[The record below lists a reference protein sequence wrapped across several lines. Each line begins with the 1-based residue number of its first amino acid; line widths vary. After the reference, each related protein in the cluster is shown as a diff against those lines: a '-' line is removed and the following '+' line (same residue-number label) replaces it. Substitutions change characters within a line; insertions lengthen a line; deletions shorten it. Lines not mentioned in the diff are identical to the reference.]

1 MKLNKIV
8 GTIAMTLLA
17 LSLLLTVIDYFC
29 FDRSFYKNQYLKN
42 NTTAYTNMSEED
54 LMKATDTLLDYL
66 RDKRDDIKVEG
77 IVNGAVREI
86 YDERETLHMVDV
98 KALYLNVIKVRNW
111 ISMIGIG
118 ALLLSLFFYKGN
130 KYYFLRGCFNKGI
143 TILFLIVIAILLYA
157 LADFNRFW
165 TNFHHVFF
173 TNDLWLLDPNISI
186 MINMFP
192 EQFFRAIVLRIIF
205 WYLGIILVLWS
216 VLNIPYY
223 RSIKG

>member
-42 NTTAYTNMSEED
+42 NTTAYTNMNEED

-66 RDKRDDIKVEG
+66 RDLRDDIKVEG

-111 ISMIGIG
+111 ITIIGII
-118 ALLLSLFFYKGN
+118 ALLVSLFLYKGN
-130 KYYFLRGCFNKGI
+130 KYYFLRSCFNTGI
-143 TILFLIVIAILLYA
+143 LILFLIVIAILLYA

-165 TNFHHVFF
+165 INFHHVFF

-192 EQFFRAIVLRIIF
+192 EPFFREIVLRIIF
-205 WYLGIILVLWS
+205 WYLGIILVLWR
-216 VLNIPYY
+216 VLNIPYK
-223 RSIKG
+223 RSLKG

>member
-42 NTTAYTNMSEED
+42 NTTAYTNMNEED

-66 RDKRDDIKVEG
+66 RDLRDDIKVEG

-98 KALYLNVIKVRNW
+98 KALYLNVI
-111 ISMIGIG
+111 
-118 ALLLSLFFYKGN
+118 
-130 KYYFLRGCFNKGI
+130 
-143 TILFLIVIAILLYA
+143 
-157 LADFNRFW
+157 
-165 TNFHHVFF
+165 
-173 TNDLWLLDPNISI
+173 
-186 MINMFP
+186 
-192 EQFFRAIVLRIIF
+192 
-205 WYLGIILVLWS
+205 
-216 VLNIPYY
+216 
-223 RSIKG
+223 